1 MVVAPHVHD
10 ACKHQEKRMKMK
22 ITAKMSRRE
31 GVNLDGREKIDRILQ
46 KRGYAP
52 GVHGPKSRTRLTD
65 YGKQL
70 REKQKCRRI
79 YGLVE
84 KQFRNLFEEV
94 TRKKGNTGEL
104 FIQALEHRLDNVVF
118 RSGFAKT
125 RAMAR
130 QFVSHAMFEVNG
142 KKVNIPSYRVKEGD
156 IVSVRANKAS
166 KGPWK
171 SLEDTVKNHQ
181 NPSWL
186 NVDPKEKTIK
196 VTGGLSEEELK
207 QQPFDTKLIVEFYSR

>member
-1 MVVAPHVHD
+1 
-10 ACKHQEKRMKMK
+10 MKMK
-22 ITAKMSRRE
+22 LTAKMSRRE
-31 GVNLDGREKIDRILQ
+31 GVNLDGREKIDRILA
-46 KRGYAP
+46 KRPYAP

-79 YGLVE
+79 YGMAE
-84 KQFRNLFEEV
+84 RQFRNLFDEM
-94 TRKKGNTGEL
+94 TKRRGDTGEQ
-104 FIQALEHRLDNVVF
+104 FVRALESRLDNVIF

-130 QFVSHAMFEVNG
+130 QFVGHAMFDVNDQ
-142 KKVNIPSYRVKEGD
+142 KVNIPSFRVKSGD
-156 IVSVRANKAS
+156 IVRVRVNKQN

-171 SLEDTVKNHQ
+171 DLAERIKTHQ
-181 NPSWL
+181 LPSWITT
-186 NVDPKEKTIK
+186 DPKEFTIK
-196 VTGGLSEEELK
+196 VTGGLSEDELK